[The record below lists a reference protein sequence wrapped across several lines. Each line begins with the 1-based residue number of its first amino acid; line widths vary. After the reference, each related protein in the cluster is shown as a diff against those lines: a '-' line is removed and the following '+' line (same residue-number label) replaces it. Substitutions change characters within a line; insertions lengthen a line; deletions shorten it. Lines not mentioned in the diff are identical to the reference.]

1 MTATSNQAPGGF
13 VRTLLAGPGGTLA
26 RAFECAPS
34 SPHASLVEENPIRRL
49 RRVVLDR
56 DLPNTQGS
64 YELISIGPRVK
75 VIVEDLRDVGP
86 RQEVV
91 PGEDLL
97 SFHMR
102 LAGEFIASFH
112 PTESIRYQAPHLGSR
127 FQPRGTTMPLSF
139 PAVPVT
145 RAVTIFCE
153 REFVFGELG
162 SDLDS
167 LPRQARQLLVACA
180 PDFSY
185 CPLPVSAEIIACASA
200 VVDNPIQGPLRLPYA
215 EAKVI
220 ELLTLALR
228 SFARLEGTSVQQFS
242 EADIRRFHRA
252 REILSRQFSPPPT
265 IASLAREL
273 AINETKLKTGFR
285 VLFGATV
292 FDFGHECRMQHAMH
306 LLRDRRLRIGD
317 VAEAVGYQ
325 QQRTFAS
332 AFKAHFGLR
341 PRDAWQSPASA
352 ADPGRDIRAVP

>member
-1 MTATSNQAPGGF
+1 VTVTSDKAPGGF
-13 VRTLLAGPGGTLA
+13 VRTILAGPGGTLA

-34 SPHASLVEENPIRRL
+34 SRHASVVEENRIRRL

-56 DLPNTQGS
+56 DLPNTRGS
-64 YELISIGPRVK
+64 YELISIGSQVK

-102 LAGEFIASFH
+102 LVGEFIASFH
-112 PTESIRYQAPHLGSR
+112 STESIRYQAPHVGSR
-127 FQPRGTTMPLSF
+127 FQPRGAVMSLSF

-162 SDLDS
+162 SNLDS
-167 LPRQARQLLVACA
+167 LPQQARQLLIACA

-185 CPLPVSAEIIACASA
+185 CALPVSAEIIACASA
-200 VVDNPIQGPLRLPYA
+200 VLDNPITGPLRLPYS
-215 EAKVI
+215 EAKVM

-228 SFARLEGTSVQQFS
+228 SFAKLEDSAVQQFS
-242 EADIRRFHRA
+242 DADIRRFHRA
-252 REILSRQFSPPPT
+252 REILSRQFNPPPT
-265 IASLAREL
+265 ITSLAREL

-285 VLFGATV
+285 VLFSGTV
-292 FDFGHECRMQHAMH
+292 FDFGHQCRMQHAME
-306 LLRDRRLRIGD
+306 LLRDKRMRIGG

-332 AFKAHFGLR
+332 AFKAHFGVR
-341 PRDAWQSPASA
+341 PRDARQPPGSSS
-352 ADPGRDIRAVP
+352 DPGDAS